1 MDHRKRFPELEAVA
15 GRGRPGAPGALRFD
29 GVFSVKLELW
39 NSRSSWRS
47 VWPRSPYSCL
57 RQYGEIRNQNV
68 ELRKDAYLVI
78 HVYDRIVASS

>member
-47 VWPRSPYSCL
+47 VWPRSPCSSP
-57 RQYGEIRNQNV
+57 RQYEEIRSHNGD
-68 ELRKDAYLVI
+68 LREDAYLVV